1 MKNLTPLLQ
10 PKQSTVNKIL
20 LYSKS
25 LNTIKSNLLNNT
37 IVVNMN

>member
-1 MKNLTPLLQ
+1 MKDIRRILE

-25 LNTIKSNLLNNT
+25 IRILNSDVLKDKILVHTN
-37 IVVNMN
+37 